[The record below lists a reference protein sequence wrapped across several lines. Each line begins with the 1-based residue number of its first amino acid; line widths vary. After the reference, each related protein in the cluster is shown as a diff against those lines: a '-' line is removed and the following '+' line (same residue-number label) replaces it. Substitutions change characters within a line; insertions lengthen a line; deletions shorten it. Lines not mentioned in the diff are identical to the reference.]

1 MATLTVGFTVWYGEL
16 RRGELG
22 CPLES
27 LTFSRPCTQLHACI
41 SHMLVLLVLPDVPG
55 CWRCFGFSRYAPLS
69 ATASLYA
76 YANAPTCMSRPGLNF
91 H

>member
-55 CWRCFGFSRYAPLS
+55 CWRCLFWVFPLCPS
-69 ATASLYA
+69 FCYSL
-76 YANAPTCMSRPGLNF
+76 TVRIR
-91 H
+91 